1 MRIQV
6 LWGESLL
13 PINVKCKD
21 MLDIKLGNIKF
32 ETIWEEDDKML
43 LNTFTRVEIKEV
55 VWKCST

>member
-1 MRIQV
+1 
-6 LWGESLL
+6 
-13 PINVKCKD
+13 

>member
-1 MRIQV
+1 
-6 LWGESLL
+6 
-13 PINVKCKD
+13 

-55 VWKCST
+55 VWKCSN